1 MICFPFVFL
10 NFGPKQQGTM
20 GNILI
25 KNIKGLAGVLKD
37 NNGPLRGA
45 QLDQLE
51 TIENAFLAIEDGR
64 ISMFGEMSELAGVID
79 WNNLEVIDAEGK
91 YVLPA
96 YCDSHTHIVF
106 AKTREEEFVDRIKGL
121 TYEEIGKKGGGIL
134 NSARKLADMPEEE
147 LIKDAMK
154 RLDLI
159 KSFGTCAVEIK
170 SGYGLSVDA
179 ELKMLRVIKQLKEKS
194 DLTIKATFLGAH
206 AFPMEYKENQEAYVD
221 LVINEML
228 PQIVEEG
235 LADYIDVFC
244 ERNYF
249 TPEQLDRILAAGV
262 KAGLKPKIHVNQFSI
277 LGGVEIGVKHGAV
290 SVDHLEELDENDIN
304 VLKGADTIGT
314 ALPSCS
320 FFLNIP
326 YSPVKE
332 MIDNNIAVALATD
345 YNPGSTPSGN
355 MQFVN
360 SLACIKMRMTPNQ
373 AINATTING
382 AYAMEL
388 GDELG
393 SITIGK
399 KANLMIT
406 KEIPSLDYISYS
418 FGENC
423 IEQVLLFK

>member
-1 MICFPFVFL
+1 
-10 NFGPKQQGTM
+10 M

-25 KNIKGLAGVLKD
+25 KNIKGLAGIRVE
-37 NNGPLRGA
+37 N
-45 QLDQLE
+45 DQPVKGEGMNQFECL
-51 TIENAFLAIEDGR
+51 ENAFLAIENGE
-64 ISMFGEMSELAGVID
+64 ISMFGPMSELSGVID
-79 WNNLEVIDAEGK
+79 WNDLEVIDAEGK

-96 YCDSHTHIVF
+96 FCDSHTHIVF
-106 AKTREEEFVDRIKGL
+106 AKTREDEFVDRIKGL
-121 TYEEIGKKGGGIL
+121 SYEEIGKKGGGIL

-147 LIKDAMK
+147 LVEDALV

-159 KSFGTCAVEIK
+159 KSLGTGAVEIK

-179 ELKMLRVIKQLKEKS
+179 ELKMLRVIKKLKEKS

-206 AFPMEYKENQEAYVD
+206 AFPLEYKDNQDAYVD

-228 PQIVEEG
+228 PIIMEEG
-235 LADYIDVFC
+235 LADYIDAFC

-277 LGGVEIGVKHGAV
+277 LGGVGIGVKHGAV
-290 SVDHLEELDENDIN
+290 SVDHLEELDDNDISE
-304 VLKGADTIGT
+304 LKNSTTIAT

-326 YSPVKE
+326 YSPVKKLIE
-332 MIDNNIAVALATD
+332 NDIPVALATD

-355 MQFVN
+355 MQLVN

-373 AINATTING
+373 ALNATTING

-388 GDELG
+388 GDQLG
-393 SITIGK
+393 SISVGK
-399 KANLMIT
+399 KANIIIT
-406 KEIPSLDYISYS
+406 KKIPSLDYISYS
-418 FGENC
+418 FGEN
-423 IEQVLLFK
+423 IVEQTLLFK